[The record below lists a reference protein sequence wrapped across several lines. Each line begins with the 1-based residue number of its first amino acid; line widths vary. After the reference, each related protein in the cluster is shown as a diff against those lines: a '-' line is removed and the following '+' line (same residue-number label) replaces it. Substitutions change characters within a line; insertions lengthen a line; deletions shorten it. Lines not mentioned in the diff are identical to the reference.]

1 MAVNFVRNAS
11 VHSMKPIDRPRAQYP
26 EHSILLVLE
35 LHRDASGGP
44 IEASPQVARHG
55 PLQRL
60 LALRPQ
66 ELRSLARQLLQAAE
80 TLDQVQ
86 DEGSLTDGEE
96 G

>member
-11 VHSMKPIDRPRAQYP
+11 VHSMKPIAQPRAQYP
-26 EHSILLVLE
+26 DHSVLLVLE
-35 LHRDASGGP
+35 LHRDAHGGP

-66 ELRSLARQLLQAAE
+66 ELRSLARQLLQVA
-80 TLDQVQ
+80 D
-86 DEGSLTDGEE
+86 SLEE
-96 G
+96 D